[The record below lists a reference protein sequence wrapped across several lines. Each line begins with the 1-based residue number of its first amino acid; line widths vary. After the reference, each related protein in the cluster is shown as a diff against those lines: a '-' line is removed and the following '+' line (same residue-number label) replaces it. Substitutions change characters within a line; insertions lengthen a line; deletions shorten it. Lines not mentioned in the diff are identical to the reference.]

1 MKRLPFYL
9 VSGVCIIVLAALL
22 LPSPIRHHEPGVP
35 RVKFEMSNIA
45 NALRAYESTYNE
57 LPRSDNLSVSSAL
70 LGSNTQSIVFLYART
85 NNLGELI
92 DPWNTAYRIEIEF
105 TNRTNV
111 IVQAAGKN
119 RNFGDGDD
127 YVLDST
133 MSNFAKEPKR

>member
-9 VSGVCIIVLAALL
+9 ASGFCVILLAALL
-22 LPSPIRHHEPGVP
+22 LPPYIRHHEPGVP
-35 RVKFEMSNIA
+35 RVKFEMLNIA
-45 NALRAYESTYNE
+45 HALQAYEATYNE
-57 LPRSDNLSVSSAL
+57 FPFSDNLSVCRAL
-70 LGSNTQSIVFLYART
+70 LGSNIQSIVFLYAQT

-92 DPWNTAYRIEIEF
+92 DPWNTAYKIEF
-105 TNRTNV
+105 TNRTNF

-119 RNFGDGDD
+119 LKFGDGDD